1 MEIFAVSRV
10 DLLQC
15 YELASCSR
23 KVSVVDS
30 SLISDENLQNLEVDR
45 KTETIDVPIASKLR
59 ILAGLH
65 LREIKEFWRAALVL
79 SLLLY
84 PEDIG
89 LSKSLSV
96 EDAELNNRRDLYNR
110 IENAILE
117 MGLEKVW
124 DLKPLVNGKE
134 IMSILQINSG
144 GPIVREW
151 QQKLLEWQLAHPSG
165 SAEECIDWMRQ
176 TQSKRAR
183 TE

>member
-1 MEIFAVSRV
+1 M
-10 DLLQC
+10 
-15 YELASCSR
+15 
-23 KVSVVDS
+23 
-30 SLISDENLQNLEVDR
+30 
-45 KTETIDVPIASKLR
+45 DVPIASKLR

-117 MGLEKVW
+117 MGTFSSLTYFHARV
-124 DLKPLVNGKE
+124 
-134 IMSILQINSG
+134 SIITVTCEVVD
-144 GPIVREW
+144 PAI